1 MVQVGIGGAALAAG
15 RGTSC
20 ERLRRRW
27 WGMNESK
34 PACRAFSLAV
44 GAAYVLALV
53 LPARADTLPGALA

>member
-1 MVQVGIGGAALAAG
+1 
-15 RGTSC
+15 
-20 ERLRRRW
+20 
-27 WGMNESK
+27 MNESK